1 MVRQHHFKLCFYS
14 FRSLNLLLNSL
25 LLNNSYLV
33 LYNQNQFLYI
43 SVALKLMSDTCD
55 YIELLTDSEIGMS
68 ELMVYSDINTLLSC
82 LWIMI
87 GTSNIIN
94 INNLYMTCVS
104 FKNQSMN

>member
-1 MVRQHHFKLCFYS
+1 M
-14 FRSLNLLLNSL
+14 LNSL